1 MRIAQGGILS
11 LLFAVAL
18 MAGSSSAQL
27 AEKKTLTLTVA
38 KQIAAAAE
46 AEAIK
51 NNFTMVIAV
60 LDDGGNLIFLE
71 RMDETQLASIQIAQ
85 GKAHTALAFKRPT
98 KALED
103 AVKQSPGQLD
113 ARLLLARIDLKTG
126 DRAAA
131 EDQLQAVLVLNP
143 HGIAAGDAGAA
154 LRLRMEFSAA
164 VRFDIGVAA
173 RARLSRTPL
182 LNLIFSAGRAGPK
195 YQRSGQRQ
203 MREVLQFHGDHP
215 LIRSTTRSRPTR

>member
-1 MRIAQGGILS
+1 LNCEIWQSRNAILPSGAFQLANPENGVPGAALPQNHSEETMRFAHGGILS
-11 LLFAVAL
+11 LLLAVAL

-27 AEKKTLTLTVA
+27 AEKKTLTLAVA

-51 NNFTMVIAV
+51 NNFSMVIAV

-103 AVKQSPGQLD
+103 AVAGGRNAILSFPG
-113 ARLLLARIDLKTG
+113 
-126 DRAAA
+126 
-131 EDQLQAVLVLNP
+131 AVLVEGGLP
-143 HGIAAGDAGAA
+143 LTTPEGKIIGSIGCSGGTSPQDGIVAKAGVDALAKMLG
-154 LRLRMEFSAA
+154 
-164 VRFDIGVAA
+164 
-173 RARLSRTPL
+173 
-182 LNLIFSAGRAGPK
+182 
-195 YQRSGQRQ
+195 
-203 MREVLQFHGDHP
+203 H
-215 LIRSTTRSRPTR
+215 